1 MTAYADLALS
11 RLTWPSGLVRERAA
25 TAVACLIADEGHGA
39 EERYLH
45 WLASQRLESTTAIGF
60 LVLVRMLQA
69 GHRTRLPSFETVQA
83 AQARPSILSGLLC
96 RLVYGDACGAPAQY
110 LPHSD
115 SAPDGW
121 SVPEFFERY
130 VRSFLP
136 PIHFEHARYV
146 GQACGCEFVRQWAF
160 EWQHLVDELNAPT
173 SIEPIREWIGGAQ
186 EGDYRP
192 VVVDTWM
199 SEIYRSSYLRALH
212 WVVSEGRL
220 PFGDAMVF
228 ARELC
233 PVGLLLWRCKP
244 NAKPTWWPNV
254 PPESDGPLDVAP
266 AAIFEAVDVLWNRQ
280 KQRQLWDGEEG
291 LGSSYVLGATRGI
304 VRESTVKYYLEIAGV
319 FQRAVGP
326 EEPALERLGA
336 WVYEEGLRRGAG
348 PKITAAGGRGWRRA
362 RGP

>member
-1 MTAYADLALS
+1 MAPQRS
-11 RLTWPSGLVRERAA
+11 IF
-25 TAVACLIADEGHGA
+25 LI
-39 EERYLH
+39 L
-45 WLASQRLESTTAIGF
+45 
-60 LVLVRMLQA
+60 
-69 GHRTRLPSFETVQA
+69 TRL
-83 AQARPSILSGLLC
+83 RMGGLC
-96 RLVYGDACGAPAQY
+96 RNSLRGTRGVSSRRFTLSTPAT
-110 LPHSD
+110 S
-115 SAPDGW
+115 
-121 SVPEFFERY
+121 
-130 VRSFLP
+130 
-136 PIHFEHARYV
+136 

-160 EWQHLVDELNAPT
+160 EWQHLVDGLNAPT
-173 SIEPIREWIGGAQ
+173 SIEPLREWIGGAQ

-280 KQRQLWDGEEG
+280 KRRQLWDG
-291 LGSSYVLGATRGI
+291 
-304 VRESTVKYYLEIAGV
+304 
-319 FQRAVGP
+319 
-326 EEPALERLGA
+326 
-336 WVYEEGLRRGAG
+336 
-348 PKITAAGGRGWRRA
+348 GRGS
-362 RGP
+362 GK